1 MIGVCDGVMLGAR
14 LWSARYALFLDPPP
28 GRPHMPKLKFKR
40 TLEEEA
46 EHQAR
51 KARRKERKKRKRTD
65 HSQNASKRSHRAT
78 DDDVTSRR
86 WASSDEGED
95 DVNRATAS
103 APHSRASK
111 ADDEH
116 TGGSSSRFSQ
126 RMNDDEIRAEME
138 ERTFREK
145 LFDAMGHDER
155 LDGLENELNDFVHI
169 PDRWK
174 TAATGTAEKELYDED
189 NFLRLDPSL
198 LDDDEYAEWV
208 RLGMH
213 RCAFHTRFPKVT
225 SFLIFR

>member
-1 MIGVCDGVMLGAR
+1 MLGAR
-14 LWSARYALFLDPPP
+14 LWSARYALSLDPPP
-28 GRPHMPKLKFKR
+28 GPLHMPKLIFKR
-40 TLEEEA
+40 TPEEEA
-46 EHQAR
+46 EHHAR

-65 HSQNASKRSHRAT
+65 HSQDASKRSRRAT

-111 ADDEH
+111 ADDERAD
-116 TGGSSSRFSQ
+116 GGFSQ
-126 RMNDDEIRAEME
+126 RVNDEIRAEME
-138 ERTFREK
+138 ERTYREK

-174 TAATGTAEKELYDED
+174 TAATGTAQKELYDKD
-189 NFLRLDPSL
+189 NFLKLDPSA

-208 RLGMH
+208 RLGMY
-213 RCAFHTRFPKVT
+213 RYAFHTRFPKVT
-225 SFLIFR
+225 IFLILVTQEKSRC